1 MGLLPEDIVGQN
13 IQELRETLDLN
24 RREFAE
30 RLNYDPSKIT
40 RLERG
45 EGVYD
50 LKTIRLISESFNIP
64 IESLISKLLLEDA
77 GKENANE

>member
-13 IQELRETLDLN
+13 IQDLRETLDLN

-50 LKTIRLISESFNIP
+50 LKTIKLISESFSIP
-64 IESLISKLLLEDA
+64 IESLISKLLLEDVS
-77 GKENANE
+77 KENTK